1 MCSIIT
7 KLQRRFPSA
16 HIYFYT
22 GVEKVAEAGSAD
34 RYHMEDRFAIV
45 FDTKPKALD
54 AVPSKF
60 VDRSHNEKL

>member
-1 MCSIIT
+1 
-7 KLQRRFPSA
+7 
-16 HIYFYT
+16 
-22 GVEKVAEAGSAD
+22 VEKVAEAGSAD